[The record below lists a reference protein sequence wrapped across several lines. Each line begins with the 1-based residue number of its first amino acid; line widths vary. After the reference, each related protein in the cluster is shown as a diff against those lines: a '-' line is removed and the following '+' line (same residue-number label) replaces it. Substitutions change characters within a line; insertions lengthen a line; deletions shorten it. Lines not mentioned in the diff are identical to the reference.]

1 MSVLPVLVVNFD
13 SWWWWSRKCMLSLCW
28 KLLSKPWIVL
38 QKNCLFFPFN
48 CLVKSLVTNSILCNA
63 VFLVC
68 LLILG
73 WWSEGSKYHRR
84 LLLLWIKFAPGKVT
98 STFFSIFHLASL
110 GRALT
115 SPSFIPC
122 ILFLLHGLPQYRV
135 DLRHHTWLLHS
146 HWDHFIFVF
155 GHAGICECLLTPL

>member
-1 MSVLPVLVVNFD
+1 MFYLFWLLTLTAGDGEAESACSVFAENFSLSPD
-13 SWWWWSRKCMLSLCW
+13 LYFRKTVCSSHLIAWSSHWSPILSFAMQC
-28 KLLSKPWIVL
+28 
-38 QKNCLFFPFN
+38 
-48 CLVKSLVTNSILCNA
+48 
-63 VFLVC
+63 FLVC

-115 SPSFIPC
+115 SPSFVPC

-135 DLRHHTWLLHS
+135 DLRHQTWLLHS